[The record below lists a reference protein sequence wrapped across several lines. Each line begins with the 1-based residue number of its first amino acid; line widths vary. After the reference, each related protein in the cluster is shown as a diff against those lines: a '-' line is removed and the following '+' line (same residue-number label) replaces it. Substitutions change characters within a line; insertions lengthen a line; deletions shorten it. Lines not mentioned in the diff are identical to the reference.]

1 MQTTR
6 HPKLSLKAWIDA
18 VTATGA
24 LVGLFSKANFGRQRI
39 ILPPNNPGIS
49 RIHLFLY
56 IFTWNH
62 AKTMNKILRLCNRSI
77 LTSRGKSMLPTLKEE
92 NILWSRLFP
101 KDICLGDVV
110 SAMNPRDPSSS
121 TGVVKRVM
129 GIEGQSFTKKM
140 YRERVVVWI
149 NHYDLKVVSH

>member
-1 MQTTR
+1 
-6 HPKLSLKAWIDA
+6 
-18 VTATGA
+18 
-24 LVGLFSKANFGRQRI
+24 
-39 ILPPNNPGIS
+39 
-49 RIHLFLY
+49 
-56 IFTWNH
+56 
-62 AKTMNKILRLCNRSI
+62 
-77 LTSRGKSMLPTLKEE
+77 MLPTLKEE